1 MASHRP
7 LRKLPINRKQR
18 NIGTKRFRLS
28 TVELDDNQR
37 LTAMEVYTSDSS
49 DSDSREQKT
58 LDYGRLG
65 LTTECLDENLT
76 HLHGINKISEI
87 ETILLNHNGLTDLPV
102 TPLCKF
108 MNLRILDLSSNG
120 LRRLPQQLLVQCNLS
135 TLIVKNNMLDNESL
149 PKFLQAK
156 HGSLR
161 ELNLSGNQFTQFPEN
176 ILQLTNL
183 KYLYL
188 GANKITAIPKEI
200 WKMNRF
206 VSKCYDWQIYNID
219 IDDQYFFVSQFASVE
234 RWW

>member
-1 MASHRP
+1 MASNRP
-7 LRKLPINRKQR
+7 ARKLPINRR
-18 NIGTKRFRLS
+18 NIGTKRFKSS
-28 TVELDDNQR
+28 TELDTNDPR
-37 LTAMEVYTSDSS
+37 STAMEVYTSDSS

-65 LTTECLDENLT
+65 LTAECLDDNLT

-102 TPLCKF
+102 SPLCKF
-108 MNLRILDLSSNG
+108 MNLRVLDLSSNG
-120 LRRLPQQLLVQCNLS
+120 LRRLPQELLVQCNLS
-135 TLIVKNNMLDNESL
+135 TLIVKNNLLDNESL

-176 ILQLTNL
+176 ILRLTNL

-200 WKMNRF
+200 WKMHR
-206 VSKCYDWQIYNID
+206 Y
-219 IDDQYFFVSQFASVE
+219 AG
-234 RWW
+234 